1 MSIKTLNNARSD
13 GDTTES
19 DNRFRDSLRF
29 DGEDLSYLVS
39 TEFIQELEQVE
50 NEFEF
55 DGAVPEWATGTAVAT
70 TASISVGYIMWMLRG
85 GYVLASVLSTMPVW
99 QNIDP
104 LPVLAALDAAD
115 DEDDDSLE
123 TMIDRASDEAD
134 DSEGLSS
141 DEADAERKDE
151 TV

>member
-1 MSIKTLNNARSD
+1 
-13 GDTTES
+13 
-19 DNRFRDSLRF
+19 
-29 DGEDLSYLVS
+29 
-39 TEFIQELEQVE
+39 
-50 NEFEF
+50 
-55 DGAVPEWATGTAVAT
+55 
-70 TASISVGYIMWMLRG
+70 MWMLRG